1 MKKFVSKEKLTKKAQ
16 KALNREKRVEWAF
29 KPISRVI
36 PNKKKDAQKKLR
48 PEDTDSG
55 WSFFE
60 ALCGKPLFGVQR
72 AVSPIPPSEKVT
84 GTFRKKLHRYN
95 FFFICIFNFR
105 TFIG

>member
-1 MKKFVSKEKLTKKAQ
+1 MKKYVSKEKLTKKAQ

-36 PNKKKDAQKKLR
+36 PNKKKEAQKKLR

-60 ALCGKPLFGVQR
+60 VLWGETTLWRPKSG
-72 AVSPIPPSEKVT
+72 SPH
-84 GTFRKKLHRYN
+84 KLLH
-95 FFFICIFNFR
+95 
-105 TFIG
+105 

>member
-1 MKKFVSKEKLTKKAQ
+1 MKKYVSKEKLTKKAQ

-36 PNKKKDAQKKLR
+36 PNKKKEAQKKLR

-60 ALCGKPLFGVQR
+60 VLWGKPLFGGQR
-72 AVSPIPPSEKVT
+72 AVPHT
-84 GTFRKKLHRYN
+84 N
-95 FFFICIFNFR
+95 FCIEPLFII
-105 TFIG
+105 

>member
-1 MKKFVSKEKLTKKAQ
+1 MKKYVSKEKLTKKAQ

-55 WSFFE
+55 WSFCYR
-60 ALCGKPLFGVQR
+60 LK
-72 AVSPIPPSEKVT
+72 I
-84 GTFRKKLHRYN
+84 
-95 FFFICIFNFR
+95 I
-105 TFIG
+105 

>member
-1 MKKFVSKEKLTKKAQ
+1 MRKYVSKAKLTKKAQ

-55 WSFFE
+55 WSFF
-60 ALCGKPLFGVQR
+60 
-72 AVSPIPPSEKVT
+72 
-84 GTFRKKLHRYN
+84 
-95 FFFICIFNFR
+95 
-105 TFIG
+105 IG